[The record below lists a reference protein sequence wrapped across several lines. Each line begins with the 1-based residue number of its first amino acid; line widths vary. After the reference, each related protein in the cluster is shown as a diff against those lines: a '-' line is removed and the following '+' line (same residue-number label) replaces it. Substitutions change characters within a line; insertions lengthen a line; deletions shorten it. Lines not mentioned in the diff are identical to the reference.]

1 RPGCCASPGMRY
13 NSSSAFPDEILNF
26 VKTHPLMDEAVPS
39 LGNAPWILRTMS
51 RYQLRK
57 IVVDN
62 AAGPWGNHTVVF
74 LGSSTGTVLKFLI
87 QPNASTSP
95 APTPPGSQSIFLEE
109 FETYQPGRCGRDTED
124 ERRLLGLELDK
135 AAGSLLL
142 AFPPCVARVPVARCQ
157 QHSGCMKNC
166 LGSRDPYCG
175 WTPEGSCIFL
185 EPSPRVAFEQ
195 DIAGG
200 STSHL
205 GECEGLVTESFVDEP
220 DGLVSVNLL
229 VISSVAAFVIG
240 AVISGFSVCWFIG
253 HRDRKELAR
262 RKDKETI
269 LAHSESVV
277 SVSRLGERR
286 ARGGQPGALL
296 APLMP
301 NGWPKE
307 LGKVT
312 QHDLDSG
319 VLPTPEQTPL
329 QQKRCPGALQNC
341 TWEQSHN
348 IINAAL
354 RDPAG
359 SGTAGAGRLRAGSGR
374 SARGIPLSCH
384 AILHPPA
391 GTRRPPRSSY
401 GDFAGTPHPSP
412 DRRRVVSAPGGEGG
426 DFTEGPPWH
435 PEQLNFN
442 ANNGTGR
449 PGTHLKRNHT
459 FNSGEASGG
468 TYGRRGTAP
477 RAAGAGP
484 PRALTDLHHLLR
496 YGVERTPSGK

>member
-1 RPGCCASPGMRY
+1 M
-13 NSSSAFPDEILNF
+13 
-26 VKTHPLMDEAVPS
+26 
-39 LGNAPWILRTMS
+39 
-51 RYQLRK
+51 
-57 IVVDN
+57 
-62 AAGPWGNHTVVF
+62 F
-74 LGSSTGTVLKFLI
+74 LL
-87 QPNASTSP
+87 P
-95 APTPPGSQSIFLEE
+95 A
-109 FETYQPGRCGRDTED
+109 R
-124 ERRLLGLELDK
+124 
-135 AAGSLLL
+135 
-142 AFPPCVARVPVARCQ
+142 
-157 QHSGCMKNC
+157 NC

-175 WTPEGSCIFL
+175 WTSEGSCVFL
-185 EPSPRVAFEQ
+185 EPAPRVSFEQ

-286 ARGGQPGALL
+286 ARGALL

-312 QHDLDSG
+312 APHDLDSG

-341 TWEQSHN
+341 SWEQSHN

-354 RDPAG
+354 RDPGGG
-359 SGTAGAGRLRAGSGR
+359 SGPAGAGRGHGGSGR
-374 SARGIPLSCH
+374 APRGIPLSCH
-384 AILHPPA
+384 AILVDQELEAELSDSSGDGHWARDPQEGPRARQHPPA
-391 GTRRPPRSSY
+391 GARRPPRSSY
-401 GDFAGTPHPSP
+401 GDFGSTPRPSP
-412 DRRRVVSAPGGEGG
+412 ERRRVVSAPSGDGG
-426 DFTEGPPWH
+426 DFTEGPSWH

-449 PGTHLKRNHT
+449 PSGAHLKRNHT
-459 FNSGEASGG
+459 FNSGEAAAGA
-468 TYGRRGTAP
+468 YGRHGTAP
-477 RAAGAGP
+477 RAPRAAGT

>member
-1 RPGCCASPGMRY
+1 
-13 NSSSAFPDEILNF
+13 
-26 VKTHPLMDEAVPS
+26 
-39 LGNAPWILRTMS
+39 
-51 RYQLRK
+51 
-57 IVVDN
+57 
-62 AAGPWGNHTVVF
+62 
-74 LGSSTGTVLKFLI
+74 
-87 QPNASTSP
+87 
-95 APTPPGSQSIFLEE
+95 
-109 FETYQPGRCGRDTED
+109 
-124 ERRLLGLELDK
+124 
-135 AAGSLLL
+135 
-142 AFPPCVARVPVARCQ
+142 AR
-157 QHSGCMKNC
+157 NC

-175 WTPEGSCIFL
+175 WTPEGSCVFL
-185 EPSPRVAFEQ
+185 EPSTRTAFEQ
-195 DIAGG
+195 DIAGS

-205 GECEGLVTESFVDEP
+205 GECEGECGAGMGLGDTVACRGRPLRPPCHHPGLVTESFVDEP

-286 ARGGQPGALL
+286 ARGGQPGTLL

-307 LGKVT
+307 LGKVS

-354 RDPAG
+354 RDPG
-359 SGTAGAGRLRAGSGR
+359 
-374 SARGIPLSCH
+374 
-384 AILHPPA
+384 
-391 GTRRPPRSSY
+391 
-401 GDFAGTPHPSP
+401 
-412 DRRRVVSAPGGEGG
+412 
-426 DFTEGPPWH
+426 
-435 PEQLNFN
+435 
-442 ANNGTGR
+442 
-449 PGTHLKRNHT
+449 
-459 FNSGEASGG
+459 
-468 TYGRRGTAP
+468 
-477 RAAGAGP
+477 
-484 PRALTDLHHLLR
+484 
-496 YGVERTPSGK
+496 